1 MTCPGAGGTAAPRL
15 AQGGGLPSP
24 PPLPR
29 GCGCCGPWGLPVYTP
44 VPRLVY
50 RRSLPPPGSG
60 LRPHSPPR
68 CRLAVPFPGAAA
80 CQAGQGPPALAGTG
94 ATSDRAVLWGWGLCC
109 PLPCQGPR
117 EGAGSP
123 GWGFPAGLSG
133 AVFSPLP
140 LPQRRWGPSCERG
153 TGREGRGV
161 VGAACATGAAPAR
174 QGRPGSPR
182 SSLCLGHVP
191 AGPTSPSRCPCAAQ
205 PFVHFSTPLAPT
217 QHNLPGACA
226 RLKGSLYLR
235 LPNHCEWGAALCR
248 AEF

>member
-1 MTCPGAGGTAAPRL
+1 MGGSPLCPPSAPGLRPLRALGAACLHPRPQAGLQALAAAAALVYGPIPPPAAASRCLSLGRRRAKPGRAPPPRPALVLPLTEQYCGAGGSAAP
-15 AQGGGLPSP
+15 SP
-24 PPLPR
+24 
-29 GCGCCGPWGLPVYTP
+29 
-44 VPRLVY
+44 
-50 RRSLPPPGSG
+50 
-60 LRPHSPPR
+60 
-68 CRLAVPFPGAAA
+68 A
-80 CQAGQGPPALAGTG
+80 
-94 ATSDRAVLWGWGLCC
+94 RA
-109 PLPCQGPR
+109 PR

-123 GWGFPAGLSG
+123 GWGSPAGLSG

-153 TGREGRGV
+153 TGREGRGAA
-161 VGAACATGAAPAR
+161 GAACATGAAPAR
-174 QGRPGSPR
+174 RGRPGSPR